1 MADSVIRKQ
10 THVGST
16 VCGGP
21 DGWIVMV
28 STYKNDAND
37 GVYIRDGQRETVGGS
52 KNKIKEPSQKK
63 RKPEI
68 CRQCVTESGIILL
81 TS

>member
-16 VCGGP
+16 VCDGP

-52 KNKIKEPSQKK
+52 KSK
-63 RKPEI
+63 
-68 CRQCVTESGIILL
+68 
-81 TS
+81 